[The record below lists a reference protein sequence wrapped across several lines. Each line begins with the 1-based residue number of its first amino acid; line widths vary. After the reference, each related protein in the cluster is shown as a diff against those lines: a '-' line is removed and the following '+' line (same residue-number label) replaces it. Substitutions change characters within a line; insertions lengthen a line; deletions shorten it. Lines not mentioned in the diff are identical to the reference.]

1 MTTDGKKDKNK
12 PKTESGTPAGTGGK
26 KTGVDLNELMK
37 AYASAGGNVS
47 QGPKFTSQDATY
59 YVEGIYNQLLG
70 RNASGAERT
79 KGVSIFLNQAAETDL
94 AGRQAAVVS
103 AVQESPE
110 FKARQENRYLDA
122 IYNAVAEEVRRAQA

>member
-47 QGPKFTSQDATY
+47 QGPNFTSQDATS
-59 YVEGIYNQLLG
+59 YVQGIYNQLLG